1 MTFEPVRRHSISDEI
16 TRRILR
22 MILREELLPGDRL
35 PPERDLA
42 VRFNT
47 NRNTLREAIRNL
59 QTLSVLEARQG
70 DGLRVRDFRQDGEI
84 NLLPYFL
91 TDREGLQE
99 RMRVVLDMLEFRTRL
114 LCYVVERLPGTA
126 SAQQFDF
133 IEGLL
138 RRQRVQ
144 LGDSA
149 AMVRTDLEFSRALVQ
164 ASGSLAFR
172 WLFNTV
178 SKVYLGIAD
187 VFPEMIVFTEDYPEP
202 LEAVVAL
209 ARAGDGAVAAR
220 RLEEHMNAS
229 DALVLNVLKQVRSL
243 LEEPCD

>member
-1 MTFEPVRRHSISDEI
+1 
-16 TRRILR
+16 
-22 MILREELLPGDRL
+22 
-35 PPERDLA
+35 
-42 VRFNT
+42 
-47 NRNTLREAIRNL
+47 
-59 QTLSVLEARQG
+59 
-70 DGLRVRDFRQDGEI
+70 
-84 NLLPYFL
+84 
-91 TDREGLQE
+91 
-99 RMRVVLDMLEFRTRL
+99 MRVVLDMLEFRTRL